1 MSLKNDVT
9 NWIKLDKQIEQY
21 NNAIKTLKKNR
32 TTVEDKI
39 MNVVSSKNLYNSKF
53 ETNGNTILIKK
64 TETTGNLSMKLIKE
78 VLMEELEN
86 NEKYVEFLIN
96 KINNA
101 KNKDKKTSYS
111 IKRKT

>member
-86 NEKYVEFLIN
+86 NDNYVEFIIN
-96 KINNA
+96 KINIA
-101 KNKDKKTSYS
+101 KNKDKKSSYS

>member
-21 NNAIKTLKKNR
+21 KNVIKTLKQNR
-32 TTVEDKI
+32 ISVEDKI
-39 MNVVSSKNLYNSKF
+39 MNVVSSKNLYNSEL

-78 VLMEELEN
+78 VLIEELEH

-96 KINNA
+96 KINTA
-101 KNKDKKTSYS
+101 KNKDKKISYS
-111 IKRKT
+111 IKRKS